1 MIREKTEALRDT
13 TISAHLNATV
23 TYGCRCNMALF
34 NPSANFKT
42 RADGYLNAL
51 RYSFIKRGF

>member
-13 TISAHLNATV
+13 TISTYLNATV
-23 TYGCRCNMALF
+23 THGCRCNMALL

-42 RADGYLNAL
+42 RADGYFNAL
-51 RYSFIKRGF
+51 FYPFS

>member
-13 TISAHLNATV
+13 TISTYLNATV
-23 TYGCRCNMALF
+23 THGCSCNMALL

-42 RADGYLNAL
+42 TADGHLDSL
-51 RYSFIKRGF
+51 RYSFIKRRF

>member
-13 TISAHLNATV
+13 TISTHLNATV
-23 TYGCRCNMALF
+23 THGCRCIMALL
-34 NPSANFKT
+34 NPSANFKI

-51 RYSFIKRGF
+51 RYPLAERWF

>member
-13 TISAHLNATV
+13 TISTYLNATV
-23 TYGCRCNMALF
+23 THGCSCIMALL
-34 NPSANFKT
+34 NSSANFKT

-51 RYSFIKRGF
+51 RYSFIKHRF